1 MRVRKGLI
9 ISLLS
14 IFLYQCAQ
22 MVSPTGGKK
31 DEIPPKLVSSI
42 PDNKATNFKENVIS
56 LTFDEYVAVDNLM
69 QKLIITPETDNT
81 YTPQVKNQTVILKFR
96 KPFNDS
102 TTYTFNFS
110 DGIKDIAERNPAQNL
125 KLVFSTSTAIDSG
138 RVYGTIKD
146 IRTNK
151 PAFDVL
157 VGLYKLSDTLNPE
170 KIKPYYFARTDSSG
184 RFELENTQIASYSLI
199 AVTDKN
205 KNLLYNPKE
214 ESIAFLDS
222 VVHVTSD
229 TSNYQLSLFHSDITP
244 LRVQRTIPKVN
255 DYTLVFNKGLEKA
268 EITFPEGQQLYYQL
282 ESPTQL
288 KIFNVPVQ
296 TDTVRTTISVTDSLG
311 YSQEIEQKVTF
322 LPQRGKERQ
331 SSPFTVKSDQS
342 ASTPVEQN
350 IKLGLTFNKPV
361 LKADS
366 AMITVTA
373 DSAQRIKT
381 EHIRTIWSDR
391 NTRLDIEATTTA
403 KDSIVIRIE
412 KGAILSIEGDT
423 LASTTYKHPII
434 DPSDFG
440 ILRGTVQNPNNLPF
454 FIELLDKEFKTVILR
469 TDKSPFTFKNIK
481 PDTYRLRLIIDAN
494 RNGKWDTGNY
504 SRKIQP
510 EKILVYPAE
519 LIIKANFEYEDQYFD
534 LSGQPGK

>member
-1 MRVRKGLI
+1 
-9 ISLLS
+9 
-14 IFLYQCAQ
+14 
-22 MVSPTGGKK
+22 MVAPTGGKK
-31 DEIPPKLVSSI
+31 DETPPKLISSI
-42 PDNKATNFKENVIS
+42 PDNKTTNFKENVIS
-56 LTFDEYVAVDNLM
+56 LTFDEYVVVDNLM
-69 QKLIITPETDNT
+69 QKLLITPETDNS

-110 DGIKDIAERNPAQNL
+110 DGIKDLAERNPAQNL

-146 IRTNK
+146 IRTNS
-151 PAFDVL
+151 PVFDAL

-184 RFELENTQIASYSLI
+184 RFDLENTQLSSYSLI
-199 AVTDKN
+199 AITDKN

-268 EITFPEGQQLYYQL
+268 EIVFPENQQLYYQL

-288 KIFNVPVQ
+288 KIYNVPVQ

-311 YSQEIEQKVTF
+311 YSQEIEQKITF

-342 ASTPVEQN
+342 AGTPVEQT
-350 IKLGLTFNKPV
+350 IKLGLTFSKPV
-361 LKADS
+361 LKTDS
-366 AMITVTA
+366 SMITVTA
-373 DSAQRIKT
+373 DSALLVKT
-381 EHIRTIWSDR
+381 EHVRTTWSDH
-391 NTRLDIEATTTA
+391 NTRLDIEATTAA
-403 KDSIVIRIE
+403 KDSIVVRIQ

-423 LASTTYKHPII
+423 LAQTTYKHPVI

-440 ILRGTVQNPNNLPF
+440 ILRGTVQNPANLPF

-469 TDKSPFTFKNIK
+469 VDKSPFTFKNIK
-481 PDTYRLRLIIDAN
+481 PDTYRLRLIIDSN
-494 RNGKWDTGNY
+494 RNGKWDTGDY

-510 EKILVYPAE
+510 EKVLVYPAE

-534 LSGQPGK
+534 LSGQADK

>member
-1 MRVRKGLI
+1 MRKGFI
-9 ISLLS
+9 ISFLS
-14 IFLYQCAQ
+14 LVLYQCAQ
-22 MVSPTGGKK
+22 VVAPTGGKK
-31 DEIPPKLVSSI
+31 DEIPPKLVTSI
-42 PDNKATNFKENVIS
+42 PENKATNFKENIIS

-110 DGIKDIAERNPAQNL
+110 DGIKDLAERNPAQNL

-138 RVYGTIKD
+138 RVYGTLKD

-151 PAFDVL
+151 AVFDAL

-199 AVTDKN
+199 AITDKN

-222 VVHVTSD
+222 VLHVTSD
-229 TSNYQLSLFHSDITP
+229 TSHYQLSLFHSDITP
-244 LRVQRTIPKVN
+244 LKVQRTIPKVN

-268 EITFPEGQQLYYQL
+268 EISFPEDKQLYYQL

-288 KIFNVPVQ
+288 KIYNIPVQ
-296 TDTVRTTISVTDSLG
+296 SDTVKATVSVRDSLG
-311 YSQEIEQKVTF
+311 YTNEFEQKIMF

-331 SSPFTVKSDQS
+331 TTPFTVKSDLP
-342 ASTPVEQN
+342 ANTPVEPKV
-350 IKLGLTFNKPV
+350 KLTLTFNKPV

-366 AMITVTA
+366 SMITVTA
-373 DSAQRIKT
+373 DSAQQIKAEQIHT
-381 EHIRTIWSDR
+381 TWSDR
-391 NTRLDIEATTTA
+391 KTRLDIEAVTKA
-403 KDSIVIRIE
+403 KDSIIVRIE
-412 KGAILSIEGDT
+412 KGAMLSIEGDT
-423 LASTTYKHPII
+423 LAQTVYKHPII

-440 ILRGTVQNPNNLPF
+440 IIRGTVQNPENLPF
-454 FIELLDKEFKTVILR
+454 LIELLDKEFKTVVR
-469 TDKSPFTFKNIK
+469 TADKSPFTFKNIK

-494 RNGKWDTGNY
+494 KNGKWDTGNY

-510 EKILVYPAE
+510 EKIVVYPAE
-519 LIIKANFEYEDQYFD
+519 MVIKANFEYEDQYFN
-534 LSGQPGK
+534 LSGQEEK